1 MDLGL
6 TDKVVVVTGAARG
19 VGLATA
25 KLFHAE
31 GARVFSVDRSFD
43 DDYPLAD
50 ANRDRH
56 RYATVDVST
65 EAGATSVVR
74 LAREAFGTVDIIV
87 LNAARHSAQSVASL
101 TADELDLT
109 YRTNLLGAAF
119 ALREFATA
127 LPAGGAV
134 VVVGS
139 TATKSVQ
146 KNEFAYRSS
155 KFGLRA
161 LTESAA
167 VEFAHADV
175 RVNMVTPGAIQTG
188 FAKYGPGVL
197 ERLTDEIPLGRTAT
211 PEEVATC
218 IAFVASPAC
227 GYMTGSELL
236 VDGGLSMR
244 SLRLGD

>member
-1 MDLGL
+1 
-6 TDKVVVVTGAARG
+6 
-19 VGLATA
+19 
-25 KLFHAE
+25 
-31 GARVFSVDRSFD
+31 
-43 DDYPLAD
+43 
-50 ANRDRH
+50 
-56 RYATVDVST
+56 
-65 EAGATSVVR
+65 
-74 LAREAFGTVDIIV
+74 
-87 LNAARHSAQSVASL
+87 
-101 TADELDLT
+101 
-109 YRTNLLGAAF
+109 
-119 ALREFATA
+119 
-127 LPAGGAV
+127 
-134 VVVGS
+134 
-139 TATKSVQ
+139 
-146 KNEFAYRSS
+146 
-155 KFGLRA
+155 